1 MLNARIMINPFSFSP
16 GDCSRLFWRISTLI
30 ALVGALARPVV
41 VPAQTPAVAESR
53 WWPAAV
59 DQALVRAGT
68 NQQDLAKAL
77 HEAPAAQRPGL
88 QFLLEN
94 MPQAD
99 LRTFSSSFLLENI
112 ALAYE
117 ALEQSPWR
125 RDIPPDL
132 FLNEI
137 LPYANINETREPW
150 RKPLRD
156 ICAPLIKDCK
166 TPAEAG
172 HRINQ
177 KLFGIVKVKYSTQ
190 RKKANQS
197 PQESMATGLASCT
210 GLSILLV
217 DACRSVGVP
226 ARLVGIP
233 NWVDNRGNH
242 TWVEIWDQKWHF
254 AGAAEADPNG
264 LDRGWFAH
272 DASLAIKDS
281 KEHAIYAASFK
292 KTALPFPMVWSRG
305 VEYVSAANVTDN
317 YTPKSKPSDPDKTRL
332 MVKVVE
338 RPGGSRVAAKVRVSE
353 AGEAAAKFEGTS
365 KDEKVD
371 TNDILSFEVAKQRR
385 YDIEVQQGDKKF
397 RREFNSGTNRQEVVV
412 VCLNETPTPLAAS
425 QMCYIRPPIKQPL
438 PSSQQSLLQSELA
451 KFFSASAAG
460 QADWKFDPLLEAILK
475 ENEPAVREA
484 AWDAYRAAPI
494 HAALKQDYETN
505 QVRFEKHLSPYTLK
519 AVGQKPEN
527 GWPLFIAM
535 HGGGGAP
542 KEVNDS
548 QWKQMQGYY
557 RDQPSVTGYLYVALR
572 APNDSW
578 NGFYTDYAYPLAGN
592 LIRQFRIF
600 GDVDPNKVFIM
611 GYSHGGYGAFAI
623 GPKMPDQFAAIHS
636 SAAAPTDGDFNAKTL
651 RNTVFTF
658 MVGEK
663 DNAYG
668 RLARC
673 KVVDEAVKKLR
684 GDRTDVFPVTFE
696 YQAGYGH
703 GGLPDRDK
711 IKDMYPAVRNP
722 VPPELTWAMTDTVI
736 RDFFW
741 LHTPK
746 PARGREIDATC
757 RDNQITVKTTNV
769 AAADLLLDSRLIDFQ
784 RPVALEVNGKL
795 STHQLQPSLL
805 TACQTLLE
813 RGDPDLAF
821 SARIHLEL

>member
-1 MLNARIMINPFSFSP
+1 MLKPFPFSS
-16 GDCSRLFWRISTLI
+16 GGRVGRSSQVCALI
-30 ALVGALARPVV
+30 AAFVALARPALL
-41 VPAQTPAVAESR
+41 PAQPSPVAESR

-59 DQALVRAGT
+59 HAALVRAGT

-77 HEAPAAQRPGL
+77 REVPAAQQPGL

-99 LRTFSSSFLLENI
+99 LQKLSSSFLLENI

-117 ALEQSPWR
+117 ASEQSPWHHV
-125 RDIPPDL
+125 IPPDL

-137 LPYANINETREPW
+137 LPYANLNETREAW
-150 RKPLRD
+150 RKPLHD
-156 ICAPLIKDCK
+156 ICAPLVKDCK

-172 HRINQ
+172 HRLNQ
-177 KLFGIVKVKYSTQ
+177 ELFGIVKVKYSTQ

-197 PQESMATGLASCT
+197 PQESMGTGLASCT

-264 LDRGWFAH
+264 LNRGWFAH

-305 VEYVSAANVTDN
+305 VDYVSAANVTDN
-317 YTPKSKPSDPDKTRL
+317 YTPKSKPTNPDRTRL

-353 AGEAAAKFEGTS
+353 PGEAAAKFEGTS
-365 KDEKVD
+365 KDEKFD
-371 TNDILSFEVAKQRR
+371 TNDILSFDVAKQRR
-385 YDIEVQQGDKKF
+385 YEIEVEQDGKKV
-397 RREFNSGTNRQEVVV
+397 RREFLGSTNHQEVIV
-412 VCLNETPTPLAAS
+412 VCLNETPLPPAAS
-425 QMCYIRPPIKQPL
+425 QMCYIRPPIKQRL
-438 PSSQQSLLQSELA
+438 PSNQQSLLRNELS
-451 KFFSASAAG
+451 KFFSAASAD
-460 QADWKFDPLLEAILK
+460 QADWKFDPRLDALLQ

-484 AWDAYRAAPI
+484 AWQAYRAAPI

-505 QVRFEKHLSPYTLK
+505 QVRFANYLSPYSVK
-519 AVGQKPEN
+519 AVGQKPAN
-527 GWPLFIAM
+527 GWPLFIAL

-548 QWKQMQGYY
+548 QWKTMQSYY

-572 APNDSW
+572 APNDTW

-600 GDVDPNKVFIM
+600 GEVDPNKVFVM

-636 SAAAPTDGDFNAKTL
+636 SAAAPTEGDFNAKTL
-651 RNTVFTF
+651 RNTVFTY

-663 DNAYG
+663 DNDYG
-668 RLARC
+668 RLQRC
-673 KVVDEAVKKLR
+673 KVVDDAVQKLR

-722 VPPELTWAMTDTVI
+722 VPRELTWAMTDTVI
-736 RDFFW
+736 QNFYW
-741 LHTPK
+741 LQTPK
-746 PARGREIDATC
+746 PGRGQEIDAAC
-757 RDNQITVKTTNV
+757 RDNQITVKTVKVT
-769 AAADLLLDSRLIDFQ
+769 AADLLLDSRLIDFQ
-784 RPVALEVNGKL
+784 RPVALDVNGKL
-795 STHQLQPSLL
+795 STHKVRPSVL
-805 TACQTLLE
+805 TLCQTMLE

-821 SARIHLEL
+821 ASRIHLEL